1 LVSFHNHSH
10 LSIPV
15 RRQDE
20 HNQSGISVRGSA
32 FEVRGNYPG
41 DMSLTDL
48 SAYSTL
54 EMSRYRSKEP
64 YSDHYCLEILR
75 RAVVQ
80 HDDNAWAVL
89 QQQFSESAHA
99 WIGRHPYRE
108 LALRYEM
115 EQNYIDDAFR
125 RFWQAVSDQ
134 RLVFSTLGGALNYL
148 HLCLNCAIMDT
159 LRLYSRPKEEH
170 IPDNGHPDA
179 PQIEDHYHEDELWEV
194 IQNLLAGT
202 KERRVAYLLFH
213 CNLKPREIVRHC
225 PGEFRSEAEIYSL
238 KRNIT
243 ERIFRNLS
251 QIRWKLSV
259 STEIA

>member
-1 LVSFHNHSH
+1 
-10 LSIPV
+10 
-15 RRQDE
+15 
-20 HNQSGISVRGSA
+20 
-32 FEVRGNYPG
+32 
-41 DMSLTDL
+41 MSLTDL

-54 EMSRYRSKEP
+54 EMSKYRRKEP
-64 YSDHYCLEILR
+64 YSDLYCLEILR

-80 HDDNAWAVL
+80 HDDKAWTVL

-159 LRLYSRPKEEH
+159 LRLYSRPKEGR
-170 IPDNGHPDA
+170 IPDSGHPDE
-179 PQIEDHYHEDELWEV
+179 PQVEDRYYEDELWEV
-194 IQNLLAGT
+194 IKGLLVGT

-213 CNLKPREIVRHC
+213 CNLKPREIVHHC
-225 PGEFRSEAEIYSL
+225 PGEFRGEIEIYNL
-238 KRNIT
+238 KRNIM
-243 ERIFRNLS
+243 EKIFRNMS
-251 QIRWKLSV
+251 QLRWKLSG
-259 STEIA
+259 STEIVQ